1 MAPPYMQLM
10 WGSYQSANK
19 PLIVWDVISG
29 QERRILENPSVEDVS
44 IASTS
49 QGMILAFTSL
59 IRAEFGLGMKLSI
72 YKVPA
77 SMYAIQYMRDEIF
90 RLSSCISAIGEVV
103 LSPDGSS
110 MAVPLGGCGNDL
122 AILDVNSG
130 KSGKF
135 IPGMHSYGMAFTP
148 NGRLLALDPEYG
160 YMTNHITHLILR
172 DWTDWH
178 WGDPDPIKSLPYEN
192 TEFLVFS
199 TDATLLA
206 GATSDGRIIL
216 WDLVSGDRLHTLA
229 GHHAKI
235 NSLAF
240 SSDGSFLASGGLDKN
255 IILWDVVSGEPL
267 FRRSTSEEISV
278 VAFSPDG
285 SILAS
290 ASYEEVILW
299 DTETMEPICSLK
311 GHNGYV
317 NSRYFSSDGNTLI
330 SSSCDGTVVFWD
342 IGGIQTATL

>member
-1 MAPPYMQLM
+1 
-10 WGSYQSANK
+10 
-19 PLIVWDVISG
+19 
-29 QERRILENPSVEDVS
+29 
-44 IASTS
+44 
-49 QGMILAFTSL
+49 
-59 IRAEFGLGMKLSI
+59 MKLSI
-72 YKVPA
+72 HKIPP
-77 SMYAIQYMRDEIF
+77 SLSNIQYLREEIF
-90 RLSSCISAIGEVV
+90 QLETCISNLGKVV

-110 MAVPLGGCGNDL
+110 MAVSLSGCGIDL

-160 YMTNHITHLILR
+160 YMTNHITHLVLR
-172 DWTDWH
+172 DWTDWD
-178 WGDPDPIKSLPYEN
+178 WRDPDPINSLPYED

-199 TDATLLA
+199 PDATLLA

-235 NSLAF
+235 NSLSF

-255 IILWDVVSGEPL
+255 LILWDVVSGEPL
-267 FRRSTSEEISV
+267 FQRSTSEEISQ

-290 ASYEEVILW
+290 TSYEEVILL
-299 DTETMEPICSLK
+299 DTEIMEPICSLE
-311 GHNGYV
+311 GHNAFV
-317 NSRYFSSDGNTLI
+317 TSL
-330 SSSCDGTVVFWD
+330 
-342 IGGIQTATL
+342 

>member
-1 MAPPYMQLM
+1 M
-10 WGSYQSANK
+10 SSAGRNGAFWK
-19 PLIVWDVISG
+19 I
-29 QERRILENPSVEDVS
+29 PSVEDVS

-59 IRAEFGLGMKLSI
+59 IRAEYGLGMKLSI

-90 RLSSCISAIGEVV
+90 QLSSCISAIGEVV
-103 LSPDGSS
+103 RSPDGSS
-110 MAVPLGGCGNDL
+110 MAVPLGGCGIDL
-122 AILDVNSG
+122 AILDVNLG

-172 DWTDWH
+172 DWTDWD
-178 WGDPDPIKSLPYEN
+178 WRDPDPINSLPYEH
-192 TEFLVFS
+192 TEFLAFS
-199 TDATLLA
+199 PDATLLA

-216 WDLVSGDRLHTLA
+216 WDLVSGDQLHTLA

-240 SSDGSFLASGGLDKN
+240 SSDDSFLASGGLDKN
-255 IILWDVVSGEPL
+255 LILWDVVSGEPL
-267 FRRSTSEEISV
+267 FQRSTSEEISQ

-290 ASYEEVILW
+290 ASYEEIILW
-299 DTETMEPICSLK
+299 DTETMEPICSLE
-311 GHNGYV
+311 GHNAFV
-317 NSRYFSSDGNTLI
+317 SSLYFSFDGNTLI
-330 SSSCDGTVVFWD
+330 SSSWDGTIVFWD
-342 IGGIQTATL
+342 IGAIQTATL